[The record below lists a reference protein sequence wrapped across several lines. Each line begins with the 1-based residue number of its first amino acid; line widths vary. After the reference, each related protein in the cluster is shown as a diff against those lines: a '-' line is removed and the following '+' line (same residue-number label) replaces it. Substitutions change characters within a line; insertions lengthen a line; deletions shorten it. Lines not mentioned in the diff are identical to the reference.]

1 MLLNTRKTSLFV
13 RSGVFPG
20 FVINEDG
27 ITADPAKVAAVR
39 DRPMPATTTEVR
51 GFVNAA
57 GYFRHLID
65 IYSEKSSHLTD
76 LCTGPKGAPVT
87 LSGEAQQQ
95 WRHIRDVITSLPLI
109 RVFDWRLP
117 SVLDTDAS
125 QGHTGA

>member
-39 DRPMPATTTEVR
+39 DRPMPTTTTEVR

-57 GYFRHLID
+57 GYFRHLIENTP
-65 IYSEKSSHLTD
+65 EKSGLLTD
-76 LCTGPKGAPVT
+76 LCTGPKGPPVT
-87 LSGEAQQQ
+87 LSAEAQQQ
-95 WRHIRDVITSLPLI
+95 WRHIRDIITSLPLV

-117 SVLDTDAS
+117 CVLA
-125 QGHTGA
+125 